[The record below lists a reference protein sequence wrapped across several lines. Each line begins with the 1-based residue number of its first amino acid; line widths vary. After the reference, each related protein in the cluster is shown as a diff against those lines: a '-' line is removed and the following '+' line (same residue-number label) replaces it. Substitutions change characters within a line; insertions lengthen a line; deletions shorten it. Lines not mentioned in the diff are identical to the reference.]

1 MVVKSKNLLVKS
13 FKDIEVGTVFRYDN
27 ELFMKVCLDD
37 DYMVCP
43 RCDAD
48 IYAGKELGG
57 LAVHLE
63 TGDVDKFDEWDNVEI
78 VTGSFV
84 EE

>member
-1 MVVKSKNLLVKS
+1 MVVKSKSLPTKV
-13 FKDIEVGTVFRYDN
+13 FKDIEGGAVFRSDN
-27 ELFMKVCLDD
+27 ELFMKVCLDE
-37 DYMVCP
+37 DYIVCP
-43 RCDAD
+43 RCDED

-63 TGDVDKFDEWDNVEI
+63 TGDVSKFDDWESIDI